1 MEIRFEKGENCSI
14 SDNTEV
20 NITTYQNGKVKV
32 KDIGH
37 KNTKIGNLRKGKNNT
52 YIDIETGEIKEYKKM
67 EFKTTKNIRR
77 CINTRIRPLLENN
90 FFGGKNEI
98 FVTFTFTKD
107 MPDFNKVSCYFDKFW
122 KRLTRKYAGTY
133 NLACVY
139 VKELQQTRNSWHIH
153 TLIKDLD
160 GKELFIPR
168 DTMIKIW
175 KYGTSVGIS
184 RVLSGIDTSYDIIN
198 EEKRLNENFFIS
210 TEKRHIS
217 KLINYMCK
225 LYTKDVLIPSS
236 GKLYGVKGGLNPPEK
251 QVMQYGE
258 LYKKIQDTHRLVD
271 EETLVLRETESNNII
286 NYVHNQ
292 KWIPNPKKIK

>member
-1 MEIRFEKGENCSI
+1 MLKNYSKLEIVGI
-14 SDNTEV
+14 
-20 NITTYQNGKVKV
+20 
-32 KDIGH
+32 
-37 KNTKIGNLRKGKNNT
+37 
-52 YIDIETGEIKEYKKM
+52 
-67 EFKTTKNIRR
+67 
-77 CINTRIRPLLENN
+77 
-90 FFGGKNEI
+90 
-98 FVTFTFTKD
+98 
-107 MPDFNKVSCYFDKFW
+107 
-122 KRLTRKYAGTY
+122 
-133 NLACVY
+133 
-139 VKELQQTRNSWHIH
+139 
-153 TLIKDLD
+153 
-160 GKELFIPR
+160 FIPR

-286 NYVHNQ
+286 NYVHNHYSE
-292 KWIPNPKKIK
+292 KINLDDISSQVNLSKGTCGFISLHYYCPMI